1 MFPEESESIPIGCS
15 EVEIVVW
22 VTAADAAIG
31 ASKKMVESNTT
42 LDFLQDE
49 NFFDKVRVSM

>member
-22 VTAADAAIG
+22 VIAADAAIG
-31 ASKKMVESNTT
+31 ARKKRVESNAT
-42 LDFLQDE
+42 LDFLQGE